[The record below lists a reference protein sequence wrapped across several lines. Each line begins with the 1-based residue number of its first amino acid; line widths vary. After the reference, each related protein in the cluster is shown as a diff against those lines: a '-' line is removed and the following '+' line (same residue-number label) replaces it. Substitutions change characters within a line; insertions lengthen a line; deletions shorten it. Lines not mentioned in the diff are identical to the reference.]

1 MYPCVALLRALEL
14 VRLAGVPSPH
24 SWPHSKRSNWTT
36 GRRKTERQRNE
47 TQEKLVT
54 GHTAQGCLKHTIST
68 NCFPPGLRS
77 FDQCLDLHHRPV
89 YAPQAPNMMMMM
101 MMMAAHVSSAQVTSR
116 SSSVSQEQ
124 SLDLAPL
131 SLSSLIRTRSARRR
145 TVCLSATVKEQF
157 PKQQPSLRRRS
168 SILRKLA
175 GPRENAKRFL
185 RLRSAG
191 VHSPTPPPQQRL
203 NPRCS
208 GARPVSEIII
218 SPSGRTS
225 TNELLRSLEEGDM
238 RPDSSSMA
246 TDILAPALPE
256 HTTAVSDLSA
266 PFPRLRNE
274 KIVATGSGLTVG
286 IALTEPVLF
295 LQGYDQNDPSTK
307 KSAILRGQIHLKV
320 TKCVKIKKISIC
332 FRGHAQTDWPDG
344 ALSSSLLTDQS
355 PLVSCALY

>member
-1 MYPCVALLRALEL
+1 MCRTPPSYVPLNSFLWLVYPPRILGHIHLR
-14 VRLAGVPSPH
+14 R
-24 SWPHSKRSNWTT
+24 RDRT
-36 GRRKTERQRNE
+36 GRRDDGRLRGRGTRHREI
-47 TQEKLVT
+47 KLVT
-54 GHTAQGCLKHTIST
+54 GHTAQGCLKHTIFYKL
-68 NCFPPGLRS
+68 FPPGLPS
-77 FDQCLDLHHRPV
+77 PDLCLDLHHRPV
-89 YAPQAPNMMMMM
+89 YAPQAPNMMMM
-101 MMMAAHVSSAQVTSR
+101 AAHVSPAQVTSR
-116 SSSVSQEQ
+116 SSSVIQEQ

-191 VHSPTPPPQQRL
+191 IHSPTPAPQQRL

-218 SPSGRTS
+218 SPSGRTR
-225 TNELLRSLEEGDM
+225 ELLRSLEEGDM
-238 RPDSSSMA
+238 RQDSSSMA
-246 TDILAPALPE
+246 TDIFAPALPE
-256 HTTAVSDLSA
+256 HTTAVPDLSA